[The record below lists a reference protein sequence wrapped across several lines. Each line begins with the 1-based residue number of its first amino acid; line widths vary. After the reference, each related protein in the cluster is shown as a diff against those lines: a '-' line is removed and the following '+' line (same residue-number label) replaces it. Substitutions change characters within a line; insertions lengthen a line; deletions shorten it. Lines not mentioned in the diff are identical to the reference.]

1 MCRLRPIT
9 YLSVATCPYIDDWC
23 VDRLCGQYADT
34 LEHLN
39 LSYCRKVTE
48 NGISALGRLKKLKTL
63 NIEGM
68 DHVKNIQMLCV
79 LLEEN
84 NSNLTIE
91 GLDFLKEKYNNQFI
105 EQEKL
110 LFKNKTICIC

>member
-1 MCRLRPIT
+1 M
-9 YLSVATCPYIDDWC
+9 
-23 VDRLCGQYADT
+23 
-34 LEHLN
+34 
-39 LSYCRKVTE
+39 SYCRKVTE

-105 EQEKL
+105 EQEK
-110 LFKNKTICIC
+110 TAV